1 MILDFKCKN
10 FRSIG
15 DEVAFSMLASNDDT
29 NSSFSFIDYNGTK
42 ILKKAIVYGSNG
54 SGKSN
59 FVKALAFF
67 KALVVN
73 SQNHMPNVKINAQPH
88 KSTLHDDTSF
98 SIHFIDVKG
107 NRYFYT
113 AQYNQDEIVKE
124 ELYHYPNG
132 RQSKIFVREGLS
144 IDSPAPYKTQF
155 SFVSNQTLKP
165 NRLFLSC
172 AAKDS
177 NVEAIADVYD
187 FFNNYLVFYP
197 NDNDAIPND
206 NWRLYSANVAE
217 KDAELKKIFVEFLNE
232 LGSSYLKDLNSR
244 VKIQKIDENSLPPFL
259 NDSFR
264 KQIAE
269 QNMTTLDV
277 SFVYSNFAIKLEEES
292 LGNQKLF
299 EMFFPLVD
307 VIRNGKIFICDEFE
321 RSLHPLVVKKL
332 IEIVSKN
339 KTGAQFVLTTHDVGL
354 LQPELFRRDEI
365 WFVEMK
371 KASRSTDLY
380 SLAELKSIRKGEIYS
395 RNYILGKYAA
405 IPIISSKIEQL
416 LLGEVAND

>member
-1 MILDFKCKN
+1 MILEFRCKN

-15 DEVAFSMLASNDDT
+15 DEISFSMLASNDDA
-29 NSSFSFIDYNGTK
+29 NSSFSFIDYNGVK
-42 ILKKAIVYGSNG
+42 VLKKAIVYGSNG

-73 SQNHMPNVKINAQPH
+73 SQDHMPNVKINAQPH
-88 KSTLHDDTSF
+88 KSLLNEDTYF
-98 SIHFIDVKG
+98 SIHFTDAKK
-107 NRYFYT
+107 NRYFYSV
-113 AQYNQDEIVKE
+113 QYNRDEIVKE

-132 RQSKIFVREGLS
+132 RQSKIFVRESFS
-144 IDSPAPYKTQF
+144 IDSPSLYKNQF
-155 SFVSNQTLKP
+155 TFVLNQTLKP

-177 NVEAIADVYD
+177 NVDVITDVYN
-187 FFNNYLVFYP
+187 FFNTYLVFYP
-197 NDNDAIPND
+197 NDNDVIPND
-206 NWRLYSANVAE
+206 NWRIYSANVAE
-217 KDAELKKIFVEFLNE
+217 RDPELKKIFVEFLKE
-232 LGSSYLKDLNSR
+232 LGSSYLKDLNSH
-244 VKIQKIDENSLPPFL
+244 VKIQKIDESSIPPFL
-259 NDSFR
+259 NDTVK

-277 SFVYSNFAIKLEEES
+277 SFVYSDFDIKLEEES

-332 IEIVSKN
+332 IEIVSRN
-339 KTGAQFVLTTHDVGL
+339 ITSAQFILTTHDAGL

-371 KASRSTDLY
+371 REVRSTDIY

-395 RNYILGKYAA
+395 RNYIMGKYSA
-405 IPIISSKIEQL
+405 IPIISSKIEKL
-416 LLGEVAND
+416 LLGDIDND